1 MITRL
6 FISDGKDVQPDHVAE
21 KLWGEILERT
31 ARIDSREKI
40 FGGRLLQFYNY
51 QKLRKIFRPR

>member
-6 FISDGKDVQPDHVAE
+6 FISDGKDVQPDHMAE

-40 FGGRLLQFYNY
+40 FGGRLLRNLTII
-51 QKLRKIFRPR
+51 KS